1 MLTATEPV
9 PRKPLRLHAL
19 IVKGASISRSSAV
32 RMLVGRIAY
41 ERATVAGDET
51 RYADAG
57 ASTKTAYASY
67 SDSPIVSM
75 AASDDLRN
83 TWERAQV
90 REQVLLESLAASR
103 GRELAASRELLAMVL
118 P

>member
-1 MLTATEPV
+1 MNQPAEHPTGSA
-9 PRKPLRLHAL
+9 A
-19 IVKGASISRSSAV
+19 ISRPSAI

-41 ERATVAGDET
+41 EREAVAGDEK
-51 RYADAG
+51 RYTDAV
-57 ASTKTAYASY
+57 AATKTAYASY

-83 TWERAQV
+83 TWERAQI

-103 GRELAASRELLAMVL
+103 ARELAASRELLALVL